1 MRLKSAIVAAAVLC
15 GGGCVSDGLSPRQ
28 TSTQDYSTLVYSGY
42 PAAAS
47 GGGIAA
53 TQSVAK
59 DVGVLVGEKPVEIHA
74 PISLAIVQAGEISPP
89 QGMIDELQARGELF
103 SRVQGLPE
111 ARAIPIAGAWR
122 GRADGQS
129 TQGAIG
135 LMRQASLD
143 AGADYLL
150 FIGGTIDHGTEA
162 TPLSL
167 LDLTIVG
174 AWLVPSRLI
183 HATGKVS
190 ASLIDART
198 GRVVMVVSGEAE
210 RNGIAPTVLLDGA
223 EERTV
228 KTVRDDLVRNLT
240 KKFVS
245 SVERRKAETKG

>member
-1 MRLKSAIVAAAVLC
+1 MRLGTAIVAAAVLC

-42 PAAAS
+42 PAGA
-47 GGGIAA
+47 GGDGIAT
-53 TQSVAK
+53 TQSAAK
-59 DVGVLVGEKPVEIHA
+59 DAGMLVAEKPVQIHG
-74 PISLAIVQAGEISPP
+74 PISVAIVQAGEISPP

-111 ARAIPIAGAWR
+111 VRAIPIAGAWR

-129 TQGAIG
+129 AIG

-167 LDLTIVG
+167 MDLTIVG

-210 RNGIAPTVLLDGA
+210 RTGMAPSVLLDGA

-240 KKFVS
+240 KKFVA
-245 SVERRKAETKG
+245 SVEQRKAETKG